1 MKSRNVHFI
10 ALILGVLTASCIG
23 EDLPE
28 REDTTGTI
36 GFNAIVPKAPRAEST
51 TTATIKEFTVYA
63 FTGGKPYMQNVHVTR
78 SGSSWTY
85 SPVAYWPST
94 PVNFYAFSPNITNS
108 PSTGTPGLGTIP
120 GYNSNGAT
128 DLLYAVNM
136 DESPDGTPVNLNF
149 RHALTRVSA
158 MLSSSNPAI
167 TVHVHYVKLYNIYH
181 QGTFDFPQATTSPE
195 QPGNVGSWSDLTLNS
210 DQLIFYP
217 IDDSDIID
225 LTSTPV
231 DITENNLNASFF
243 IPQPLTQLGF
253 DGTKYTGNGI
263 EVDCEL
269 FDTATGTKIW
279 PNAST
284 PPAQL
289 VQDSP
294 AGRLFFPVTT
304 TSVTEWKIGHAY
316 VYNIKIDNP
325 DVLKPIIFDVN
336 VEEMQ
341 LEQ

>member
-1 MKSRNVHFI
+1 MS
-10 ALILGVLTASCIG
+10 AAGLTSH
-23 EDLPE
+23 
-28 REDTTGTI
+28 
-36 GFNAIVPKAPRAEST
+36 S
-51 TTATIKEFTVYA
+51 TAT
-63 FTGGKPYMQNVHVTR
+63 
-78 SGSSWTY
+78 S
-85 SPVAYWPST
+85 
-94 PVNFYAFSPNITNS
+94 
-108 PSTGTPGLGTIP
+108 L
-120 GYNSNGAT
+120 
-128 DLLYAVNM
+128 
-136 DESPDGTPVNLNF
+136 
-149 RHALTRVSA
+149 
-158 MLSSSNPAI
+158 
-167 TVHVHYVKLYNIYH
+167 
-181 QGTFDFPQATTSPE
+181 
-195 QPGNVGSWSDLTLNS
+195 
-210 DQLIFYP
+210 FYP

-289 VQDSP
+289 V
-294 AGRLFFPVTT
+294 RIVVL
-304 TSVTEWKIGHAY
+304 
-316 VYNIKIDNP
+316 P
-325 DVLKPIIFDVN
+325 DACSSRHHHQCYRMENRPRIRIQYQNRQSRMYSKPIIFDVN